1 MRRKEP
7 AYDQSLV
14 RTGTSDRAKHT
25 GTLLCNA
32 QGEDYFVFGPNSR
45 PALDQSKTRWDK
57 DRFGRH
63 NPRPKIYDQDAAHRV
78 KAIQGA
84 ANSCDDHRF
93 PMSSKDSLT
102 QRALRKLH

>member
-25 GTLLCNA
+25 GTLLCDA
-32 QGEDYFVFGPNSR
+32 QGQDYFANSR
-45 PALDQSKTRWDK
+45 PALDQSQTKWDK
-57 DRFGRH
+57 DRFGR